1 VAQNIQVL
9 LRSQLSQLASIQ
21 SSNVFALNS
30 FVSIDPNP
38 ENGVIGPHITFKGAN
53 IHIVSG
59 SGSTNDNGSPT
70 GLGNL
75 IIGYDENPALA
86 GLAPL
91 AAGDRGGSHNLVIG
105 RWNKFTRNAFSGLV
119 AGEVNTVG
127 AEAATVTCGIFNTA
141 SAPFASVSGGGSSS
155 LCSQVPPR

>member
-1 VAQNIQVL
+1 M
-9 LRSQLSQLASIQ
+9 
-21 SSNVFALNS
+21 FALNS
-30 FVSIDPNP
+30 FVTVDPNP

-86 GLAPL
+86 GRARLRP
-91 AAGDRGGSHNLVIG
+91 
-105 RWNKFTRNAFSGLV
+105 
-119 AGEVNTVG
+119 
-127 AEAATVTCGIFNTA
+127 ATAVVHTTW
-141 SAPFASVSGGGSSS
+141 
-155 LCSQVPPR
+155 